1 MFFSESTSRFRLI
14 ALNCYMLLHQGWLND
29 NLLLTFHK
37 SDFDTSDLIKRLA
50 DYDARSE
57 AVAWCSFFFKS
68 TLISVIVNILV
79 MDDSHSESTYNLQG
93 ILYKFIGYNCNKVC
107 TGERDNISVVNY
119 SLYMIWLL
127 VYKVRILTSEFARE
141 HTLSHIVKANLI

>member
-14 ALNCYMLLHQGWLND
+14 ALNWYMLLHQGWLND

-93 ILYKFIGYNCNKVC
+93 ILYTFIGYNCNKVC
-107 TGERDNISVVNY
+107 TGERANISVINY
-119 SLYMIWLL
+119 
-127 VYKVRILTSEFARE
+127 
-141 HTLSHIVKANLI
+141 TLSDYGYTRSGYWHLSLEESIYTLPYCTNQLDI